1 MGTEKEPLEQTP
13 ADAAHTT
20 TTSSSPQHDA
30 QPSEP
35 EKASQDGRDDG
46 NATPSNEARDN
57 TELRDPEKGED
68 ANPSGTE
75 EVTTYIS
82 GWKLFVVWVP
92 LSLVAFLMLLDIS
105 IVATVGS
112 PMELP
117 LRAPAR
123 ARYCS

>member
-1 MGTEKEPLEQTP
+1 MGTEKEPLEQTS
-13 ADAAHTT
+13 ADAADTT
-20 TTSSSPQHDA
+20 TTSSAPHHGA

-46 NATPSNEARDN
+46 RTTSSNDARDN
-57 TELRDPEKGED
+57 TEPRDPEKGED
-68 ANPSGTE
+68 AGPSGTE

-105 IVATVGS
+105 VVATVGC

-123 ARYCS
+123 ARYRS